1 MSSYD
6 RSEANKIKVN
16 DVQKVIKFV
25 EKLNGKEST
34 LPLLAH
40 SLIIAAKEKDFQ
52 IYCLNKNKQYNV
64 SVKLVNYIDK
74 QGVVHK

>member
-40 SLIIAAKEKDFQ
+40 SLIIAAKEKLT
-52 IYCLNKNKQYNV
+52 YRE
-64 SVKLVNYIDK
+64 
-74 QGVVHK
+74 